1 MFFAMWFATGIVML
15 FEPFPALSAADRFAC
30 LAPIELGTS
39 RVTLPARVSRPA
51 DGISQ
56 LRLTSLNG
64 RPTFHVHHADG
75 VDSYTADGGA
85 TPIVVDP
92 QQARTVAAGCGF
104 GAPREVRTVSD
115 DQWTVHQAFD
125 PHRPLHKV
133 ALDDP
138 SGMVV
143 YVSSRTGE
151 VVQKTT
157 RSSRG
162 WNWIGSVPHW
172 IYPTVIRRHWRF
184 WDALVWWL
192 SGIGTAGTIAGI
204 VIGLARVRQTP
215 ANAISPFRGALYW
228 HHLSGLGLGLI
239 VLAWILSGMLSMDH
253 GRLFSSDSPTSEQV
267 GVLAGDAPFEGDP
280 AALGRRLTFP
290 APVREIEWLR
300 VSGRRFLSFR
310 GSPTAR
316 EVVAVDAEA
325 GSAAAVLQSS
335 LFADVQARLVP
346 NARLVSSEV
355 LARYDADYYGREH
368 APRPLPIL
376 RLRFDDPASTWLH
389 VDLNTGRIIERVD
402 ASRRSYRYWFN
413 ALHSHDLPWM
423 LEHSTL
429 RYSWMVLLC
438 ACGLAFSLTGI
449 WLAWK
454 WLQRQTRSGAASPAG
469 LGR

>member
-1 MFFAMWFATGIVML
+1 M
-15 FEPFPALSAADRFAC
+15 
-30 LAPIELGTS
+30 
-39 RVTLPARVSRPA
+39 
-51 DGISQ
+51 
-56 LRLTSLNG
+56 
-64 RPTFHVHHADG
+64 
-75 VDSYTADGGA
+75 
-85 TPIVVDP
+85 
-92 QQARTVAAGCGF
+92 
-104 GAPREVRTVSD
+104 SD

-125 PHRPLHKV
+125 LHRPLHKV
-133 ALDDP
+133 SLNDP
-138 SGMVV
+138 SGTVV

-172 IYPTVIRRHWRF
+172 IYPTVIRRHWPF

-192 SGIGTAGTIAGI
+192 SGVGTAGTIAGI
-204 VIGLARVRQTP
+204 VIGLARVRRAP
-215 ANAISPFRGALYW
+215 ASAISPFRGALYW

-253 GRLFSSDSPTSEQV
+253 GRLFSSDSPSAEQV
-267 GVLAGDAPFEGDP
+267 TTLAGDAPFAGDP
-280 AALGRRLTFP
+280 AALARRLTFP

-300 VSGRRFLSFR
+300 VGGRRFLSFR
-310 GSPTAR
+310 GGPTAR
-316 EVVAVDAEA
+316 EIVAVDAARPA
-325 GSAAAVLQSS
+325 GAVLPSS
-335 LFADVQARLVP
+335 LFADVQSRLVP
-346 NARLVSSEV
+346 DARLVSSEV
-355 LARYDADYYGREH
+355 LPRYDVDYYGREH

-376 RLRFDDPASTWLH
+376 RLRFDDPAATWLH
-389 VDLNTGRIIERVD
+389 VDLNNGRITERVD

-454 WLQRQTRSGAASPAG
+454 WLQRHTRSGAASPAG